1 VADFLSGIENSLDG
15 VALPGVGLGSRRRDG
30 WLSALMNAGDPLF
43 DGVSQR
49 VSGSESQPRLAQRMN
64 QDPGMGTGGDV
75 GFQNRQQEGQLPMN
89 PYRLQAQVE
98 SQEGSGPKQNRI
110 EDDKTRSPQ
119 GDAQPQ
125 TLSEKMN
132 AGDYSSLQFG
142 PQGQQPPQ
150 SLSEKMNAG
159 DYSSL
164 SFGSQGQQQPAA
176 DDYLGKLQKQY
187 DDLGQRPPMKL
198 WQKIALGASAPFG
211 GLTSYVQARQR
222 SDDRRAGQRDKL
234 LDTITAQRRMDEQ
247 QPEVHDTDQ
256 GPIQYNRQTRGWDP
270 IMVGGQRVGPKAQKP
285 DRPDT
290 PQQQYLDEFHNLHTD
305 ATLAEAM
312 RAYTKDTQKPDQK
325 PASLEQRYSDAVE
338 SGDKVTAQRLLG
350 EMQAI
355 GGAKQPP
362 QRPPQQLGV
371 IDGKVVVL
379 RPGMDVTGAQSLT
392 GDLTAGTNAQR
403 LTPAT
408 QSILQTTEP
417 VKQQVEQLLR
427 RLEETP
433 EGSDKPYKEDNTPG
447 TMAWSRAKY
456 AIGMA
461 SPEGSLGEDI
471 SKIEMDRVIAG
482 ARILKG
488 SSRAY
493 QALELAM
500 KHAPVTWKDSPQLMY
515 QKLTTILQNL
525 TDVEEDAKAFGVK
538 GQTLQDANQKGAS
551 LTSKVQNQAPEGARV
566 TNGSEIREKRNG
578 KWITVQQ

>member
-1 VADFLSGIENSLDG
+1 VPDFLNSGAVESG
-15 VALPGVGLGSRRRDG
+15 GLPPELAKRKNGLM
-30 WLSALMNAGDPLF
+30 SALMAIPEDDN
-43 DGVSQR
+43 
-49 VSGSESQPRLAQRMN
+49 
-64 QDPGMGTGGDV
+64 PGMGTSPLQNSGGMTAPE
-75 GFQNRQQEGQLPMN
+75 QPQHH
-89 PYRLQAQVE
+89 
-98 SQEGSGPKQNRI
+98 I
-110 EDDKTRSPQ
+110 EDDKTPHPT
-119 GDAQPQ
+119 GDRQPQ
-125 TLSEKMN
+125 TLSDRMNAGDYSGVQMQGQVQQQPQGQPQTLSDKMN

-142 PQGQQPPQ
+142 PQGQQSPQ

-176 DDYLGKLQKQY
+176 DDYLSKLQKQY
-187 DDLGQRPPMKL
+187 DDLGKRPPMKL
-198 WQKIALGASAPFG
+198 WQKILLGASAPFG

-222 SDDRRAGQRDKL
+222 SDERRAGQRDKL

-290 PQQQYLDEFHNLHTD
+290 PQQQYLDEFHNLHPD

-325 PASLEQRYSDAVE
+325 PDSLEQRYSDAVE

-371 IDGKVVVL
+371 IGGKVVVL

-408 QSILQTTEP
+408 QSILQSTEP
-417 VKQQVEQLLR
+417 VKQQVQQLLND
-427 RLEETP
+427 LEP
-433 EGSDKPYKEDNTPG
+433 MKDDNTPG
-447 TMAWSRAKY
+447 KLFSSRLKY
-456 AIGMA
+456 AVGIA
-461 SPEGSLGEDI
+461 SPEGSIGEDI
-471 SKIEMDRVIAG
+471 SKLEMDRVIAG

-500 KHAPVTWKDSPQLMY
+500 KHAPSTWKDSPQLMY
-515 QKLTTILQNL
+515 QKLTNILQNL
-525 TDVEEDAKAFGVK
+525 TDVEEDAKAFGTK
-538 GQTLQDANQKGAS
+538 GQTLQSANQKTGSTPKARSGAQP
-551 LTSKVQNQAPEGARV
+551 KNRV
-566 TNGSEIREKRNG
+566 TGQGPALGAVEDGYRFKGGNPADQNSWER
-578 KWITVQQ
+578 VP